1 MSLFLNL
8 SSVHF
13 FKVWRSPNNTFGG
26 SLGHV
31 LCDPTRTPS
40 SEYQCLSIH
49 ISPQKLV
56 PLLEFDAETKSIDH
70 SSSRVL
76 FYISKLLGL
85 CAQKL
90 KRCSFPSRTHIMN
103 THTIEDWNTR
113 GAGERYTQWF
123 YPSSRAFQTY
133 PCYESCCK
141 RVQEERNRWHSV
153 SLLRAFQTSG
163 CCKGC
168 LRRK

>member
-90 KRCSFPSRTHIMN
+90 KRCSFPS
-103 THTIEDWNTR
+103 IEYWNAR
-113 GAGERYTQWF
+113 RAGERNAQWF
-123 YPSSRAFQTY
+123 YPSPRAFQTY

-141 RVQEERNRWHSV
+141 RVRGKKRVTLGFPFARV
-153 SLLRAFQTSG
+153 SDFRML
-163 CCKGC
+163 
-168 LRRK
+168 